1 MLTYADVCKVL
12 ELVPDDAFSRQQYA
26 VCLWRELAG
35 PRMLTYAHICSRTHM
50 LTYADGQVCLWR
62 ELGRAEEAL
71 EVLRAGLKLQPN
83 CAYTMLTYADV
94 C

>member
-26 VCLWRELAG
+26 VCLWRELAFLRMLMYAHVFSRT
-35 PRMLTYAHICSRTHM
+35 RMLTH
-50 LTYADGQVCLWR
+50 ADGQVCLWR
-62 ELGRAEEAL
+62 ELERAEEAL
-71 EVLRAGLKLQPN
+71 EVLRVGLKLQPN

>member
-1 MLTYADVCKVL
+1 MTPSVGSSMRCVSGANSHAHVC
-12 ELVPDDAFSRQQYA
+12 S
-26 VCLWRELAG
+26 
-35 PRMLTYAHICSRTHM
+35 RMLTYAHVCSRARM